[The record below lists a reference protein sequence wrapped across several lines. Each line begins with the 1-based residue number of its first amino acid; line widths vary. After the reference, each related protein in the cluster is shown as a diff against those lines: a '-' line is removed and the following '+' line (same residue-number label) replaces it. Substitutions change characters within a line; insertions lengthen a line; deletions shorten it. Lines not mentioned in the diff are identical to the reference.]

1 MITQPMSE
9 RVALDVL
16 AVQCVLVSGVPH
28 EDVAV
33 WERVREERLIAL
45 VHDIAGQQ
53 DPAHV
58 LRAIDSINEKLDA
71 GDVREA
77 SEVVRIVE
85 QAVGAQRV

>member
-1 MITQPMSE
+1 MTIQPMTE
-9 RVALDVL
+9 RVANDVL

-45 VHDIAGQQ
+45 VHDVTGQQ

-58 LRAIDSINEKLDA
+58 LRAIDAINEKLDA
-71 GDVREA
+71 GDVREVGD
-77 SEVVRIVE
+77 VVRIVE
-85 QAVGAQRV
+85 ESVGAQRG

>member
-1 MITQPMSE
+1 MTTQPISE

-58 LRAIDSINEKLDA
+58 LRAIDAINDKLDA
-71 GDVREA
+71 GDVRDA

>member
-1 MITQPMSE
+1 MTTQPISE

-58 LRAIDSINEKLDA
+58 LRAIDAINDKLDA
-71 GDVREA
+71 GDVRDA

-85 QAVGAQRV
+85 QAMGAQRV